1 MNYHTAILALGLM
14 LATPLTV
21 GGEVIGHISDD
32 TASVTPAAETPK
44 NNDRRIIYRVI
55 CTPGGE
61 VLPDCEQPFDDN
73 ETAARPVLQPEEPLP
88 ANDVGTED
96 EPAHQ
101 PLKAKTKSHSG
112 KKRSTKKAKKIFNK
126 KKGAKKAVTRKK
138 AHRHRKK

>member
-55 CTPGGE
+55 CAPGGE
-61 VLPDCEQPFDDN
+61 VLPDCERPLNDN
-73 ETAARPVLQPEEPLP
+73 ETVAQPVLRQEEPLP
-88 ANDVGTED
+88 ANDAGTED
-96 EPAHQ
+96 EPAHK
-101 PLKAKTKSHSG
+101 PLKAKAKSASG

-126 KKGAKKAVTRKK
+126 KKGAQKAVARKK
-138 AHRHRKK
+138 ARKKR